1 MDTIE
6 KFLISGFFL
15 LWFIAFCFGC
25 SWHNLAPTGLA
36 GVGAGV
42 GSLGGVGGAVA
53 GGLAGGAIG
62 QIIEKSE
69 DADESMAQKVEMVK
83 ALTEGDAKKLIEAGL
98 ADQKGWIEQTIDS
111 IIDLAILCGI
121 GLLLWNIL
129 PILYSRYLHKKTLKN

>member
-1 MDTIE
+1 MDSFE
-6 KFLISGFFL
+6 KFLIFAFFVT
-15 LWFIAFCFGC
+15 WFVFCCLGC

-42 GSLGGVGGAVA
+42 GSLGGAGGAIA
-53 GGLAGGAIG
+53 GGLAGGAVG
-62 QIIEKSE
+62 QIIEKSA

-83 ALTEGDAKKLIEAGL
+83 ALSEGDAKKLIEAGL

-111 IIDLAILCGI
+111 IIDLAILCGV

>member
-1 MDTIE
+1 MDKIE
-6 KFLISGFFL
+6 KFLVVGFFV
-15 LWFIAFCFGC
+15 LWFIVSCSGC

-121 GLLLWNIL
+121 GLLAWNIL
-129 PILYSRYLHKKTLKN
+129 PIFYSRYLHKKTLKS

>member
-1 MDTIE
+1 MDKIE
-6 KFLISGFFL
+6 KFLVLGFFVS
-15 LWFIAFCFGC
+15 WFIFSCSGC

-69 DADESMAQKVEMVK
+69 DADESMAQKVEIVK

-111 IIDLAILCGI
+111 IIDLAILCGV

-129 PILYSRYLHKKTLKN
+129 PILYSRYLHKKTLKT